1 LLSDAF
7 QQTNLVSDVPG
18 LAAVTDP
25 NLKNPWGMSF
35 SATSPFWV
43 SNQVTN
49 TSTLYAASGAAQ
61 ALIVSV
67 PGGPTGQVFT
77 GGSTFLEPSGGGS
90 PNFVFATL
98 GGSIYA
104 WNNGNGTAA
113 QLAAS
118 TAGAVYTGLAV
129 GNNGSGNFLYAA
141 NVRGGTIDVFNSN
154 FAPTTLSGTFT
165 NPSLPA
171 GYTPYNIQ
179 NVNGLLYVE
188 YENRAAT
195 GPGAGVVAVFDTN
208 GNFQRQLI
216 GTGGQLDEPWGIVM
230 APAGFGSFAGDLLVG
245 NFGNG
250 EINAFNAT
258 TGAFVG
264 TVSDS
269 TGKPI
274 VNSGLWALGTRTGAG
289 FDTNAVYFTA
299 GINGE
304 ADGLFGRIDAV
315 PEPLSVGMAGLGG
328 VLLALFGLRRRL
340 LGAK

>member
-1 LLSDAF
+1 
-7 QQTNLVSDVPG
+7 
-18 LAAVTDP
+18 
-25 NLKNPWGMSF
+25 
-35 SATSPFWV
+35 
-43 SNQVTN
+43 
-49 TSTLYAASGAAQ
+49 
-61 ALIVSV
+61 
-67 PGGPTGQVFT
+67 
-77 GGSTFLEPSGGGS
+77 
-90 PNFVFATL
+90 
-98 GGSIYA
+98 
-104 WNNGNGTAA
+104 
-113 QLAAS
+113 
-118 TAGAVYTGLAV
+118 
-129 GNNGSGNFLYAA
+129 
-141 NVRGGTIDVFNSN
+141 
-154 FAPTTLSGTFT
+154 
-165 NPSLPA
+165 
-171 GYTPYNIQ
+171 
-179 NVNGLLYVE
+179 
-188 YENRAAT
+188 
-195 GPGAGVVAVFDTN
+195 VFDTN

-304 ADGLFGRIDAV
+304 ADGLFGRINAV